1 MSPRTPSSKPS
12 PPRRPKP
19 ARRAAASRSARVVRR
34 VLFVL
39 VLLAALAAAAV
50 WTGPRLWR
58 FALAENPAFTL
69 SRVEVS
75 TDGSLSVESI
85 LHSAGVATNQ
95 NLFALGPADIR
106 ARLEAN
112 PVVASAR
119 VSRRLPDTLRI
130 DVAERVAVARLA
142 SSFGANAPL
151 AIDATGH
158 VLGPRSVRPELPLVV
173 GLRDSAL
180 SPGDVSSDPLL
191 PDLMAILDIAS
202 APSLRSS
209 YSIQAL
215 DIRDRSRIRLC
226 LASGEEVLLSL
237 KNYEPKLRQLPV
249 MLSVARERGQPLRS
263 FDMTVDRSY
272 PAR

>member
-1 MSPRTPSSKPS
+1 M
-12 PPRRPKP
+12 
-19 ARRAAASRSARVVRR
+19 
-34 VLFVL
+34 
-39 VLLAALAAAAV
+39 
-50 WTGPRLWR
+50 
-58 FALAENPAFTL
+58 FTL
-69 SRVEVS
+69 SRIEVS
-75 TDGSLSVESI
+75 TDGSLSTDSI
-85 LHSAGVATNQ
+85 LHAAGVATNQ
-95 NLFALGPADIR
+95 NLFALSPADIR

-112 PVVASAR
+112 PAVASAR

-158 VLGPRSVRPELPLVV
+158 VLGPRSVRPELPLLV

-191 PDLMAILDIAS
+191 PDLMAILDLAS
-202 APSLRSS
+202 APSLRAS

-226 LASGEEVLLSL
+226 LATGQEVLLSL

-249 MLSVARERGQPLRS
+249 MLSVARERGQSLRT